1 MRRTNMSIKFTD
13 NELSLLKGCFDMNS
27 GDDYARHTLF
37 PQWLSEDCELTEEE
51 TEKLFKSIDKKFTK
65 WINEDDTI

>member
-1 MRRTNMSIKFTD
+1 MKARIFKMSIKFTD
-13 NELSLLKGCFDMNS
+13 KELSLLKGCFDMNS

-37 PQWLSEDCELTEEE
+37 PQWLNEDCELTQEE

-65 WINEDDTI
+65 WISK